1 MSDYDNNNNGD
12 YDENAARFAGDTVGS
27 AGKLIPSPNLPLT
40 STTNISPTEG
50 GYDRAD
56 QAFNNEEQN
65 IGNSFRNDAQAV
77 EDAPENMARRT
88 EQGFDNTVS
97 DAENIPSDIGGGL
110 RSAASWIG
118 DKIGGVQNEG
128 QRAEN
133 DVQSSYNDGK
143 QDVDQFGQGVQNEY
157 NDGRQNVDQFGDG
170 VQNSYDQGE
179 QQGRQDGW

>member
-27 AGKLIPSPNLPLT
+27 AGKSSTHSPPHLNFI
-40 STTNISPTEG
+40 TNTLRTEG

-88 EQGFDNTVS
+88 EQGFDNTVN

-110 RSAASWIG
+110 RGAASWIG

-133 DVQSSYNDGK
+133 DVQNQYNDGK
-143 QDVDQFGQGVQNEY
+143 QDVDQFGQGVQNDY

-170 VQNSYDQGE
+170 MQNSYNQGE